1 MPRIDAT
8 HGVDSGA
15 AQPADAILEARGLA
29 KKFGAFTA
37 VDGVDLSIQ
46 SRHIHSIIGP
56 NGAGKTTLFNLLA
69 GALRPSAGSIH
80 FDGDDVTRRSD
91 AQRVQAGMARSFQVT
106 TLFGRLTVFE
116 NLRLAAQSVQPRRAF
131 RFWEHAE
138 HYDPPRETAAGL
150 MRRLGLQRYSDT
162 QAGTLAHGQQRLL
175 EVGMCLAARPKLLLL
190 DEPTSGM
197 GVNDLPLMRDLI
209 RDVARDHTVVLIEH
223 NMSIVLDISDR
234 ITVMARGSIL
244 AQGTAAEI
252 REHEGVR
259 RAYLGTAHT
268 NAEGRT

>member
-1 MPRIDAT
+1 MSRIDA
-8 HGVDSGA
+8 SGRADTA
-15 AQPADAILEARGLA
+15 AARTGAILEARGLA
-29 KKFGAFTA
+29 KKFGSFTA

-46 SRHIHSIIGP
+46 RHHIHSIIGP

-69 GALRPSAGSIH
+69 GALQPSAGSIR
-80 FDGDDVTRRSD
+80 FDGIDVTRRSD

-106 TLFGRLTVFE
+106 TLFKRLTVFE

-131 RFWEHAE
+131 RFWELAGR
-138 HYDPPRETAAGL
+138 YDPPREAAASL
-150 MRRLGLQRYSDT
+150 IRRLGLQRYGDA

-175 EVGMCLAARPKLLLL
+175 EVGMCLAARPRVLLL

-209 RDVARDHTVVLIEH
+209 HDVAREHTVVLIEH

-234 ITVMARGSIL
+234 ITVMARGAVL
-244 AQGTAAEI
+244 AQGTPAEI
-252 REHEGVR
+252 RGHEGVR
-259 RAYLGTAHT
+259 RAYLGAAHDTAGT
-268 NAEGRT
+268 STS